1 MVRPY
6 ANIYNYISSNCVSG
20 SALPRIILK
29 AFKEIEVD
37 IPDLHVQENIV
48 RILKLL
54 DDKIALNTRINRNLA
69 LVA

>member
-1 MVRPY
+1 M
-6 ANIYNYISSNCVSG
+6 
-20 SALPRIILK
+20 PRIILK

-48 RILKLL
+48 CILKLL